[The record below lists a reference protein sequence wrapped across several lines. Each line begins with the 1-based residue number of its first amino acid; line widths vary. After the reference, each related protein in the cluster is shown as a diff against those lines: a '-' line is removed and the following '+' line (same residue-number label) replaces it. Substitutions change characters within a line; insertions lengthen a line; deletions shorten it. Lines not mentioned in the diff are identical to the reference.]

1 MNIAKGKIGN
11 ALTSTA
17 DNHVVAVSEDIYDES
32 FEYEVSGETKYGMY
46 QSDINKLI
54 NKEGGT
60 IREIEG
66 DNQIDVEISG
76 HTAYVR
82 LDCFDGGVIKIK

>member
-1 MNIAKGKIGN
+1 
-11 ALTSTA
+11 
-17 DNHVVAVSEDIYDES
+17 
-32 FEYEVSGETKYGMY
+32 MY